1 MNIKFKAKEC
11 CGDLMIES
19 YEIKQETN
27 VFNDIRFYLCGILVG
42 DVIKECG

>member
-27 VFNDIRFYLCGILVG
+27 VFNDIRFYLWHT
-42 DVIKECG
+42 